1 MTEQEKLQSKFKDR
15 SWIKPDPGAHR
26 RNAEGLAPRSEHVGL
41 EQGNGF
47 VRRLKLFLRGGSI
60 FSIPYAHLPVII
72 YDPDRDLKIRTREVE
87 VTITG
92 RGLDKLHH
100 WLNEETVLW
109 IKESA
114 SGADTEEMDV
124 FVSGISI
131 EGELTV

>member
-1 MTEQEKLQSKFKDR
+1 MTEQENLQSKFKDR
-15 SWIKPDPGAHR
+15 SWIKPDTGAHR
-26 RNAEGLAPRSEHVGL
+26 RNTEGLAPRSEYFGL

-47 VRRLKLFLRGGSI
+47 VRRLKLLLRNGSI
-60 FSIPYAHLPVII
+60 FSLPYAHLPVII
-72 YDPDRDLKIRTREVE
+72 YEPDSDLKIRTREVE

-100 WLNEETVLW
+100 WLNEESVLW

-114 SGADTEEMDV
+114 SGADTEDTDV

-131 EGELTV
+131 DGELTA